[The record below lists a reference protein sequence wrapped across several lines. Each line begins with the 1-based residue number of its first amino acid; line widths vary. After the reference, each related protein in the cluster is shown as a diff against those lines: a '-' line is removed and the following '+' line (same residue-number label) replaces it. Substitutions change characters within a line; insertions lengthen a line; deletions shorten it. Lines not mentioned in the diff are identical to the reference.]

1 MAHKHSDVNAAIAP
15 ALPSLADGRLLLR
28 PWRDEDAPELFAVV
42 RESVASVGRWLPWC
56 NADYG
61 LTQAEAWT
69 AQCRDHWRSG
79 EQFAFAVRDA
89 ASGELLGGCGLN
101 QLNHPHRSANLGYWV
116 RGARQGQGIA
126 VAAARLT
133 ARFAFVELGLIRI
146 EIVTMLDNH
155 ASRRVA
161 AKLGASFE
169 CVARQRL
176 WAWDRAHDAAVHALI
191 PADLDQPAAAQIAA
205 MSS

>member
-1 MAHKHSDVNAAIAP
+1 MAHATSPVP
-15 ALPSLADGRLLLR
+15 PSLSDGRLLLQ
-28 PWRDEDAPELFAVV
+28 PWRDEDAPELHAAVS
-42 RESVASVGRWLPWC
+42 ESVASVGRWLPWC

-61 LTQAEAWT
+61 LAQAEAWAT
-69 AQCRDHWRSG
+69 LCRDHWRSG
-79 EQFAFAVRDA
+79 EQFAFAMRDA

-101 QLNHPHRSANLGYWV
+101 QLNLPHRSANLGYWV
-116 RGARQGQGIA
+116 RSSHQGQGVA
-126 VAAARLT
+126 AAAARLV
-133 ARFAFVELGLIRI
+133 ARFGFTELGLIRI
-146 EIVTMLDNH
+146 EIVTLLDNH

-176 WAWDRAHDAAVHALI
+176 WAWDRAHDAAVYALI